1 MRRRRGSSLCR
12 PVKTVSV
19 LMEEFFLLQIYQLDG
34 ARGISDNP
42 RYLVEILT
50 VMPSKSFFIQ
60 MGSAN
65 Y

>member
-1 MRRRRGSSLCR
+1 MRRRRGSSPCR

-19 LMEEFFLLQIYQLDG
+19 LMEEFFCCRSTNWMVLE
-34 ARGISDNP
+34 
-42 RYLVEILT
+42 VEILT